1 MSEPTTRAT
10 RRGSAGE
17 ARRVT
22 IRDVAQAAGVSPS
35 TVSDAL
41 NGKGRVDARTRT
53 RISRVAAR
61 LGYQANRHA
70 RSLRSGRA
78 MTLAL
83 VLPRAAEK
91 PRDETMLGIDYYM
104 ELAATAARSAFER
117 DHAVLLV
124 PPLSTPDDLRRFAV
138 DGGIVVDPR
147 ANDPMVDLFEE
158 LMLPWVVVDRDV
170 GRPGDQWCVAAD
182 NYRNTMLVLDHL
194 RAGGARRIA
203 LLTAP
208 DEWSWFRESR
218 RAYEEWTAAHGQEPI
233 VAEAT
238 LKSLESSAAAKAGAL
253 LDGPDRPD
261 AVFAPPD
268 RFAVGALRAARE
280 RGLEVPR
287 DLRIAAGVDSHL
299 LVTSEPPLTALD
311 LCPADVGD
319 AAVELLIARI
329 RGEAAERTRI
339 VDAKLRERAS
349 SA

>member
-1 MSEPTTRAT
+1 
-10 RRGSAGE
+10 
-17 ARRVT
+17 VT
-22 IRDVAQAAGVSPS
+22 IRDVALAAGVSPS

-53 RISRVAAR
+53 RIGRVAAR

-83 VLPRAAEK
+83 VLPRAAGR
-91 PRDETMLGIDYYM
+91 PRDLEMLGIDYYM
-104 ELAATAARSAFER
+104 ELASTAARSAFER

-124 PPLSTPDDLRRFAV
+124 PPLSSPDDLRRFAV
-138 DGGIVVDPR
+138 DGGIVVDPQ

-158 LMLPWVVVDRDV
+158 LSLPWVVVDRDA
-170 GRPGDQWCVAAD
+170 GRSGEQWCVAAD
-182 NYRNTMLVLDHL
+182 NAANTKLALDHL
-194 RAGGARRIA
+194 RDGGARRIA

-208 DEWSWFRESR
+208 DEWSWFRDSR
-218 RAYEEWTAAHGQEPI
+218 RAYEEWTAANGQTPI
-233 VAEAT
+233 VVEAA
-238 LKSLESSAAAKAGAL
+238 LQSLEPSAAATAAAL

-268 RFAVGALRAARE
+268 RFAAGVLRAARE
-280 RGLEVPR
+280 RGLRIPG

-299 LVTSEPPLTALD
+299 MLTADPPVTAID
-311 LCPADVGD
+311 LRPAAVGD
-319 AAVELLIARI
+319 AAVDLLIARI
-329 RGEAAERTRI
+329 RGEQAERTRI
-339 VDAKLRERAS
+339 VEAALNVRAS